1 MIDPMLSLSYTGLFL
16 IACFVIFRPDMGF
29 FWRWQRQRH
38 VTDRVLSED
47 TLKHLYKNELIKN
60 VTTLDSVMGAI
71 GVSGNQAAILLDK
84 MVRHGLLQVEG
95 TEFKLTKR
103 GRGSALHILRA
114 HRLWE
119 HYLAEQTGFIE
130 SEWHDRADRHEH
142 QMSADDTDSLS
153 NLLGNPTHDPHGDPI
168 PTASGDL
175 VYHGGKPLSSQEVG
189 HRLYVVHL
197 EDEPKTVYSQLV
209 ALGLHPGMEIQ
220 VLEISQ
226 RFIRIWAAGDEHV
239 IAPILASNISVVP
252 IAEPVLDDADE
263 SEHLSNLDIGRSCRV
278 LQISRQCRGL
288 ERRRLLDL
296 GVLPGTVIK
305 AEMRSPS
312 GDPTAYRIREAVIG
326 LRKDQARMISVVL
339 L

>member
-1 MIDPMLSLSYTGLFL
+1 MIDPILALSYAVLVL
-16 IACFVIFRPDMGF
+16 LASFVLFRPNAGF
-29 FWRWQRQRH
+29 FWRWQRQRQ
-38 VTDRVLSED
+38 VTHMVLSED
-47 TLKHLYKNELIKN
+47 TLKHLYKNELNKN

-71 GVSGNQAAILLDK
+71 GVSGNQAAILLDE
-84 MVRHGLLQVEG
+84 MVRHGLLQLEG

-119 HYLAEQTGFIE
+119 HYLAEQTGYIE

-142 QMSADDTDSLS
+142 QMSLDDTDSLS

-168 PTASGDL
+168 PTARGDL

-189 HRLYVVHL
+189 QRLHVVHL
-197 EDEPKTVYSQLV
+197 EDEPESVYSQLV
-209 ALGLHPGMEIQ
+209 ALGLHPGLEIQ
-220 VLEISQ
+220 VLEIS
-226 RFIRIWAAGDEHV
+226 RRRIRIWAAGDEHV
-239 IAPILASNISVVP
+239 IAPLLASNISVVP
-252 IAEPVLDDADE
+252 IVEPDLDDT
-263 SEHLSNLDIGRSCRV
+263 SEGERLSDLGVGQSCRV
-278 LQISRQCRGL
+278 LQISKQCRGL

-326 LRKDQARMISVVL
+326 LRKNQARLISVVPL
-339 L
+339 